1 VPSNGLAT
9 VVRRGCHYKRKRSSS
24 VKLPPVV
31 SLVGES
37 GSGKTVFLEKLI
49 AVLKSRGLKVGV
61 VKHQPHG
68 FEIDRPGKDSWR
80 FAEAGSDTVIL
91 SSPSKVAVIKQ
102 LQEEMAL
109 DAVVSAYLQDVDL
122 VITEGYKRGP
132 KKKIEVSRRERSQ
145 ELVSPPEDLIAIVT
159 DRAFDLPVPHF
170 GLDDAEGVANLLAGR
185 FLDQE

>member
-1 VPSNGLAT
+1 M
-9 VVRRGCHYKRKRSSS
+9 
-24 VKLPPVV
+24 KLPPVI
-31 SLVGES
+31 SLVGKS

-49 AVLKSRGLKVGV
+49 AVLKGRGVKVGV

-80 FAEAGSDTVIL
+80 HAKAGSDTVVL
-91 SSPSKVAVIKQ
+91 SSPSRIAVIKH
-102 LQEEMAL
+102 LEEEMAL

-159 DRAFDLPVPHF
+159 DQTFDLAVPHF
-170 GLDDAEGVANLLAGR
+170 GLDDAEEVANLLVRR
-185 FLDQE
+185 FLGQD